1 MARPCTGVRP
11 TPSGGWIVPPRERP
25 HLGVGD
31 PPLPESIGRPGAG
44 SISSPRLSPP
54 TAVPHWLLAY
64 TADLVR
70 GAQQQHVACPE
81 LRECQSELE
90 ILAQLQHH
98 GAATG
103 LIDFTMSPLVA
114 LWFACSERP
123 ADDGAVYV
131 LPRSETRV
139 ITESEVLTRPAPA
152 FFYRVDQVHEQPYL
166 WCPRRTLPGRPAS
179 QASALVL
186 GVVSLWPKLL
196 WKVMIDKRSKPA
208 LLEELRTEH
217 GIAEDTL
224 FPDFAGYAHMNS
236 SSKPFD
242 AERLMHFW
250 KEREESFLGENRV
263 RACLDRGIALCELEE
278 YQQAVECFTEAMSLN
293 AKSVAAHIY
302 RSRARIQLKNYEGAI
317 EDCDTAIELLEG
329 RGGGSAQERIADAY
343 WQKGVTLRRSGQEE
357 QGQIYMRRALEM
369 GVEMYHTPTEE
380 QLLSPYPPNYLDYR
394 ARPP

>member
-11 TPSGGWIVPPRERP
+11 TPSGGWIVPPR
-25 HLGVGD
+25 
-31 PPLPESIGRPGAG
+31 AG
-44 SISSPRLSPP
+44 LDIKPTIEPP

-152 FFYRVDQVHEQPYL
+152 FFFRVDQVHEQPYL
-166 WCPRRTLPGRPAS
+166 WCPRRTLP
-179 QASALVL
+179 
-186 GVVSLWPKLL
+186 
-196 WKVMIDKRSKPA
+196 
-208 LLEELRTEH
+208 
-217 GIAEDTL
+217 
-224 FPDFAGYAHMNS
+224 PDDQPH
-236 SSKPFD
+236 
-242 AERLMHFW
+242 RH
-250 KEREESFLGENRV
+250 
-263 RACLDRGIALCELEE
+263 
-278 YQQAVECFTEAMSLN
+278 
-293 AKSVAAHIY
+293 
-302 RSRARIQLKNYEGAI
+302 
-317 EDCDTAIELLEG
+317 
-329 RGGGSAQERIADAY
+329 
-343 WQKGVTLRRSGQEE
+343 
-357 QGQIYMRRALEM
+357 
-369 GVEMYHTPTEE
+369 
-380 QLLSPYPPNYLDYR
+380 LLSSWGLCPCGPNCFGR
-394 ARPP
+394 